1 MKIKKKRVVIYG
13 RYYKSELFE
22 DISHYSNKI
31 IKYMNRHKD
40 LRIQAYYQDDRGKT
54 NEFYKLVT
62 AIFEDKVDV
71 LIVLGG
77 IYTLPTM
84 KYELLKNIAKNV
96 EIVEIY

>member
-22 DISHYSNKI
+22 DIGHYSNQI
-31 IKYMNRHKD
+31 IKYMNKHKD

-54 NEFYKLVT
+54 KEFYKLVT

-77 IYTLPTM
+77 IDTLPTM
-84 KYELLKNIAKNV
+84 KYELLQRIV
-96 EIVEIY
+96 EDIEIVEIY